1 MIQKKH
7 QGKGNI
13 YPRIFLNFYWKR
25 FTGLTCIEIDRN
37 MIWLKLLRL
46 SFTWLTIIVPFWLVF
61 VVIVRNF
68 IFFPWI
74 VVRKSSC
81 LSLRRKIGF
90 LNSACSTR
98 LFCCF
103 VGLISPHFVALN
115 VNPKLAVV
123 IVYSFNIYCYS
134 VVTDFSWNL
143 SYHINIETEILKAI
157 NS

>member
-1 MIQKKH
+1 MIKKKH
-7 QGKGNI
+7 QSKGNI

-37 MIWLKLLRL
+37 MIWFEITKTFIYLIDDNSPILTCFRSYCQKLY
-46 SFTWLTIIVPFWLVF
+46 
-61 VVIVRNF
+61 
-68 IFFPWI
+68 FFPWI
-74 VVRKSSC
+74 VMRKSSC

-90 LNSACSTR
+90 LNSAFSTR

-103 VGLISPHFVALN
+103 AGLFSPHFVALN